1 MKKFESFIKEYA
13 TRDFIYFFSDIST
26 KIFKKQLLEEDENMN
41 CCISFLLDAILH
53 GFMKKQVPV
62 MLSAWDIQGMAYLSI
77 KYSSDYRNKVMEN
90 EQAGIAV
97 NYYRGYENEHSKSE
111 CIKDA
116 EIKDVFKFLMG
127 MTYEQ
132 FKYQN
137 LSWIFQNFNRNY
149 HILVGSQKI
158 NREKIVDINEI
169 TKKLFGLN
177 TDELLSV
184 EMIIL
189 WLCSMRPDPLNAPE
203 QLYRRKGE
211 GILTREN
218 IQKVI
223 DYYSITYDEVRDT
236 LLGKQIFYSK
246 PFVVTKKKQETILIS
261 FYLVVMLF
269 ADGLYWLIRDYYRE
283 NKLGQKFINAF
294 GDMFEDYFAEIA
306 DIYLPKGTWH
316 KIPTSKK
323 KKEKSADYYVEFD
336 EAIFLFELK
345 SGLLGIEAKQ
355 QAPDME
361 KIDTFYERNILE
373 AYEQLKRSE
382 EVYKGKKPIIKVFL
396 LYENATNTQI
406 IMSSIPEIFAMD
418 KGCYIMAIA
427 DLEMLLAT
435 YVNNKKRF
443 KEIIKALIQNEN
455 DEYNYESVLN
465 ILNKYGAFGDLHFIE
480 ERDYFKKIMRKLE
493 IEFRMDESNENLNEF
508 TL

>member
-13 TRDFIYFFSDIST
+13 TRDFIYFFSDVST
-26 KIFKKQLLEEDENMN
+26 KIFKKQLLEEKENMN
-41 CCISFLLDAILH
+41 CCMTFLFDALLH
-53 GFMKKQVPV
+53 GFIHKQVPV

-77 KYSSDYRNKVMEN
+77 KYSNDYRNKIMEI
-90 EQAGIAV
+90 EQAGKAV
-97 NYYRGYENEHSKSE
+97 NYYRGYENEHSKTE
-111 CIKDA
+111 CIKEA
-116 EIKDVFKFLMG
+116 GIKDVFKFLMG

-149 HILVGSQKI
+149 HILVGSKKI

-169 TKKLFGLN
+169 TNDLFGLSA
-177 TDELLSV
+177 DELLSV

-189 WLCSMRPDPLNAPE
+189 WLCSQRPDPLSAPE
-203 QLYRRKGE
+203 QLYKRKGE
-211 GILTREN
+211 SILTREN
-218 IQKVI
+218 MQRVI
-223 DYYSITYDEVRDT
+223 DYYSITYDQVRDT
-236 LLGKQIFYSK
+236 FLEKQIFYGK
-246 PFVVTKKKQETILIS
+246 PFVVTKKKQETIVIS

-283 NKLGQKFINAF
+283 KKWGQKFINAF

-323 KKEKSADYYVEFD
+323 KKDKSADYYVEFD
-336 EAIFLFELK
+336 ETIFLFELK

-355 QAPDME
+355 QAPDVE
-361 KIDTFYERNILE
+361 KIDTFYDRNILE

-382 EVYKGKKPIIKVFL
+382 EVYQGKKPIIKVFL

-406 IMSSIPEIFAMD
+406 IMSSMPEIFAMD
-418 KGCYIMAIA
+418 KGCYIMTIA
-427 DLEMLLAT
+427 DLEILLST
-435 YVNNKKRF
+435 YANDIKKF
-443 KEIIKALIQNEN
+443 KDIIKALVQNEN
-455 DEYNYESVLN
+455 DENNYESVLN
-465 ILNKYGAFGDLHFIE
+465 ILNQYGAIGDLHFIG
-480 ERDYFKKIMRKLE
+480 ERDYFEKIMKRLE
-493 IEFRMDESNENLNEF
+493 IEFRIDGDKSI
-508 TL
+508 